1 MKKMKYFKTWTQVV
15 FAPME
20 FWEELPKK
28 IRYKEPTIFAIKT
41 FAIMMGVVFFMLAV
55 MAALFSGITGT
66 IFGGTELAVL
76 GTLGAGVFFLIL
88 LAYLV
93 MLLLQWAGLYI
104 GAGMT
109 HLFVLLLG
117 GKQRYQETF
126 KVYSYSFA
134 PMLIGFIPVLGSLA
148 GIYSLVL
155 MIMGVHVRQKLSVG
169 KAIAAALLPAAVFI
183 LFIFFIIMEM
193 VLLAKLV

>member
-1 MKKMKYFKTWTQVV
+1 MGYFKTWTQVV

-28 IRYKEPTIFAIKT
+28 IKYKEPTIFAIKT
-41 FAIMMGVVFFMLAV
+41 FAITTGVIFFMLAV
-55 MAALFSGITGT
+55 MAALFSGITET

-88 LAYLV
+88 LAYPV
-93 MLLLQWAGLYI
+93 MLLLQWTGLYI
-104 GAGMT
+104 GAGMI

-117 GKQRYQETF
+117 GKRDYEETF

-148 GIYSLVL
+148 RIYSLAL
-155 MIMGVHVRQKLSVG
+155 TIMGVHVRQKLSVG
-169 KAIAAALLPAAVFI
+169 KAIAAVLLPAAVFI
-183 LFIFFIIMEM
+183 LFIFSMM
-193 VLLAKLV
+193 GMAMLAKLV